1 MKKFFAFAFT
11 TALFVACGDDNSS
24 SANDDEVSKN
34 EPTSSSNGT
43 SSEDGWITTEAVDH
57 FSFFDEEHLRYY
69 FLDEECDYDPTTNTF
84 KWVTEDYT
92 GLFDKYGSSELDEQ
106 FGGDSLKLLIYH
118 SFGYKISND
127 TLYECDYIGD
137 ACDTIE
143 DATVYVGSS
152 NSIFSTWEC
161 VGRIYDGKYSD
172 IPSNYKTTLTL
183 TPKQRTITTR
193 SKKTG
198 LSPEPF
204 QYCGLIHE
212 LSFDDQKVERCYSDL
227 RHIQNFSND
236 TTFIGND
243 MWILAKDPN
252 KVVFSIDN
260 HIFEISLN
268 YTFEMNPTENI
279 TYTKKITYQGK
290 TCTNWVKNFDITQE
304 YCEATEHD
312 MDLLKNEY
320 SDIQRT
326 FVDQLRSSS
335 DNDDE
340 FKDCL
345 KQFNLK

>member
-1 MKKFFAFAFT
+1 
-11 TALFVACGDDNSS
+11 
-24 SANDDEVSKN
+24 
-34 EPTSSSNGT
+34 
-43 SSEDGWITTEAVDH
+43 
-57 FSFFDEEHLRYY
+57 
-69 FLDEECDYDPTTNTF
+69 
-84 KWVTEDYT
+84 
-92 GLFDKYGSSELDEQ
+92 
-106 FGGDSLKLLIYH
+106 
-118 SFGYKISND
+118 
-127 TLYECDYIGD
+127 
-137 ACDTIE
+137 
-143 DATVYVGSS
+143 
-152 NSIFSTWEC
+152 
-161 VGRIYDGKYSD
+161 
-172 IPSNYKTTLTL
+172 
-183 TPKQRTITTR
+183 
-193 SKKTG
+193 
-198 LSPEPF
+198 
-204 QYCGLIHE
+204 
-212 LSFDDQKVERCYSDL
+212 
-227 RHIQNFSND
+227 
-236 TTFIGND
+236 